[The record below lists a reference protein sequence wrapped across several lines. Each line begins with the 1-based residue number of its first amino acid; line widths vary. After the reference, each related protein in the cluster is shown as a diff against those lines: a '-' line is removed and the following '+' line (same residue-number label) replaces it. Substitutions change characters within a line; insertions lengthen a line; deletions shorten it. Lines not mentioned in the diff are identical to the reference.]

1 MTTIKKYFK
10 EYFHKYFSAKK
21 ENLKKVRVFLQK
33 ILNEK
38 KVNNKKIS
46 VIKMCV
52 IEHGENIIRHSGA
65 DGFYI
70 GIKIDRGC
78 IYVKIID
85 WGKKFNI
92 KTYKLPDIKERIKN
106 GQGGKMG
113 LHIILAL
120 SKKIVYKRERKYNIN
135 TFIF

>member
-1 MTTIKKYFK
+1 MTFIKNFFK
-10 EYFHKYFSAKK
+10 DYFHKYFSAKK
-21 ENLKKVRVFLQK
+21 ENLKKVRGFLQK

-52 IEHGENIIRHSGA
+52 IEHCENIIRHSGA
-65 DGFYI
+65 DGFYT
-70 GIKIDRGC
+70 GIKIDHSC
-78 IYVKIID
+78 ILVKIID
-85 WGKKFNI
+85 KGKKFNI
-92 KTYKLPDIKERIKN
+92 KEYKLPDIKNRIKN

-120 SKKIVYKRERKYNIN
+120 SKKIVYKREKGYNIN
-135 TFIF
+135 TFVF